1 MTREHSLRVIKLKAK
16 RQVYTLLSGNSLSR
30 RNGEGYDFSE
40 LREYRIGDDI
50 RKINWTITAKM
61 GRPYIKE
68 FHANREL
75 SIAVVALLSP
85 SLLFGFKGSKEERV
99 KLDTITE
106 ISTILGYASIYNS
119 DLFTGIYAVDNYL
132 HITPPT
138 KELYAIDKFTDNIY
152 NSELLGSGLEYA
164 TITRE
169 IFSRLHRASLLF
181 VLGDFLQEIDLGLLA
196 QRHEVVVIVVRHRDE
211 ESPQRLGEV
220 ILQEPSSKTQLNT
233 FFGKRSIHRYIAN
246 IQKSDRSLKEHL
258 SHYGIRYITIYTDED
273 IVSRLIELF

>member
-1 MTREHSLRVIKLKAK
+1 MTKEHNLRLIKLKAK

-75 SIAVVALLSP
+75 SIAVVALLTP
-85 SLLFGFKGSKEERV
+85 SLLFGFKGSKEERA

-106 ISTILGYASIYNS
+106 ISTLLGYASIYNS
-119 DLFTGIYAVDNYL
+119 DLFTGIYCLDDQTHL
-132 HITPPT
+132 TPPT
-138 KELYAIDKFTDNIY
+138 KELYAIDKFTNSIY
-152 NSELLGSGLEYA
+152 NSELLGSRLEYD

-169 IFSRLHRASLLF
+169 VFSRVHRASLLF
-181 VLGDFLQEIDLGLLA
+181 ILGDFLQEIDLGLLA

-211 ESPQRLGEV
+211 DNPKKLGEV
-220 ILQEPSSKTQLNT
+220 ILQEPSNKTQLNT
-233 FFGKRSIHRYIAN
+233 FFGKRSINRYIAN
-246 IQKSDRSLKEHL
+246 IQKSDSNLKEHL
-258 SHYGIRYITIYTDED
+258 SSHGIRYITIYTDEN